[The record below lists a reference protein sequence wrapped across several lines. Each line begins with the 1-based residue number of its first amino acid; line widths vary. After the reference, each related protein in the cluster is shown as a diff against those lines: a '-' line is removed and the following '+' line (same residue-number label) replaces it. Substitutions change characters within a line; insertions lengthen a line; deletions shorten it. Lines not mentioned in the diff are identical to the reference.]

1 MQVSKLAALTKYNT
15 QLSSRCWSM
24 TNSCSPPKDAPGF
37 PQDPLQVG
45 YRHNIC
51 RRWPMRCLGPTGHTW
66 LQSSVPRSQIPI
78 KDSFHLQKPYPNKQD
93 LSKPFFFCFLRGTL
107 LWKSNVAKKKIFQHT
122 NKQELSKVL
131 KYSNQVAVT
140 LQHSWIIFSFPLQST
155 LIEIPVLKTV
165 PGRER
170 RALWSIKTLKG
181 TCYSVRRKKERG
193 RRPSRTEDKA
203 RIQH

>member
-1 MQVSKLAALTKYNT
+1 
-15 QLSSRCWSM
+15 M

-66 LQSSVPRSQIPI
+66 LQSTVPRSQIPI

-93 LSKPFFFCFLRGTL
+93 LSKPFFFCFLWGTL
-107 LWKSNVAKKKIFQHT
+107 LLFCCLDASHRNAMKSQKKLFQHM

>member
-1 MQVSKLAALTKYNT
+1 
-15 QLSSRCWSM
+15 M

-107 LWKSNVAKKKIFQHT
+107 LLFCCLDASHRNAMKIQCGQKNISAHE
-122 NKQELSKVL
+122 QAGVE
-131 KYSNQVAVT
+131 
-140 LQHSWIIFSFPLQST
+140 QST
-155 LIEIPVLKTV
+155 QILKSSCCDTTALLNHLFFPSAVHINWNTCFKDSARKREKSSLIYKNT
-165 PGRER
+165 ER
-170 RALWSIKTLKG
+170 NML
-181 TCYSVRRKKERG
+181 
-193 RRPSRTEDKA
+193 
-203 RIQH
+203 

>member
-1 MQVSKLAALTKYNT
+1 
-15 QLSSRCWSM
+15 M

-37 PQDPLQVG
+37 PQDPLQVE

-66 LQSSVPRSQIPI
+66 LQSTVPRSQIPI
-78 KDSFHLQKPYPNKQD
+78 KDSFHLWKPYPNKQD
-93 LSKPFFFCFLRGTL
+93 LSKPFFFCFLWGTL
-107 LWKSNVAKKKIFQHT
+107 LLFCCLDAYHRNAMKSQKKLFQHM

>member
-1 MQVSKLAALTKYNT
+1 
-15 QLSSRCWSM
+15 M
-24 TNSCSPPKDAPGF
+24 TNPCSPPKDAPGF

-107 LWKSNVAKKKIFQHT
+107 LWKSNVAKKKNISAHEQAGV
-122 NKQELSKVL
+122 E
-131 KYSNQVAVT
+131 
-140 LQHSWIIFSFPLQST
+140 QST
-155 LIEIPVLKTV
+155 QILKSSYCDTTALLNHLFFPSAVHINWNTCFKDSARKREKSSLIYKNT
-165 PGRER
+165 ER
-170 RALWSIKTLKG
+170 NML
-181 TCYSVRRKKERG
+181 
-193 RRPSRTEDKA
+193 
-203 RIQH
+203 